1 MDRELLEDIVFRGRQ
16 ADVLDAAAHQVD
28 AEIAVR
34 AAIVAERK
42 SSHQMSSGG
51 MFNFEHSSIE
61 NPGSAA

>member
-42 SSHQMSSGG
+42 SSH
-51 MFNFEHSSIE
+51 
-61 NPGSAA
+61 